1 MDKVVGVELSHRF
14 APIAVRERLALN
26 KEQTVAALK
35 ELKKSYEEVFI
46 VSTCNRLS
54 IYAFGKSH
62 NDILNYFDQFGNYR
76 QYLSILPDSEIAIR
90 NLFSTAAGLESQAIG
105 EHQITG
111 QIRDALDL
119 GREHKTIGPVLD
131 ELIRQAIH
139 TGKRVRLETSIG
151 QFSTSLATVGFEL
164 IKKHDFNIAE
174 TTFLIIGTGNMANLV
189 NTVLDRTNIKKL
201 YVASH
206 DMDRAK
212 EMATE
217 WNGEPVDM
225 ENMHTA
231 LSEASVIIG
240 GTQGEINLLH
250 EETMAE
256 SKCPRANFALQAGGH
271 KLFIDF
277 GVPRNFNPSLKNDP
291 NISLYDLDDIKK
303 ITYDGLLKRYDEIP
317 QARKLVNEELDWFMV
332 WLRNRKVAPVIE
344 AYWNNLEDI
353 KEDELKWLLPKL
365 ENADEHTKD
374 LLQRFTHRL
383 LRRISNPTIEGIK
396 NIAQNI
402 HEQDNPINTA
412 QKILDIEGVDIF
424 VPKKKIVVGT
434 RGSKLA
440 LTQTNW
446 VIDQLKKIETDYEFE
461 IKIIRTSGDDG
472 NIDVVGAFT
481 SALQRS
487 MLAGEIDLAV
497 HSFKDI
503 PTEGVVGLRIIPV
516 TPRKDVRDVLISKS
530 GKKLMELPTGAVV
543 GTGSLR
549 RSAQLQQLRPDLE
562 YKFIQGNVDG
572 RIHKM
577 ETEGY
582 DAIVLAATGL
592 QKMNMI
598 DIATEIFDT
607 DVMVPAV
614 GQGILSIELIDK
626 EGHIVD
632 LVKKLKD
639 EPTKAAADAERAF
652 LIALGGG
659 CNMPIAAYAQ
669 ATETEITIDGIYATE
684 DGKHF
689 EKGTVKGSIDD
700 KKTLARDLALDLKA
714 KIEAKEKAVLSDAT
728 TT

>member
-26 KEQTVAALK
+26 KEQTVAALE

-46 VSTCNRLS
+46 ISTCNRLS

-62 NDILNYFDQFGNYR
+62 NEILAYFDQFGNYR

-139 TGKRVRLETSIG
+139 TGKRVRLETNIG
-151 QFSTSLATVGFEL
+151 KFSTSLATVGFEL

-189 NTVLDRTNIKKL
+189 NTVLDRTKIKKL

-206 DMDRAK
+206 DMSRAT
-212 EMATE
+212 EMAAE
-217 WNGEPVDM
+217 WNGEAVDM

-231 LSEASVIIG
+231 LSEANVIIG

-250 EETMAE
+250 EETMSE

-291 NISLYDLDDIKK
+291 NISLYDLDDIKR

-344 AYWNNLEDI
+344 AYWNNLENI
-353 KEDELKWLLPKL
+353 KEEELKWLLPKMVGI
-365 ENADEHTKD
+365 DEKTKE
-374 LLQRFTHRL
+374 LLSRFTHRL
-383 LRRISNPTIEGIK
+383 LRKISNPTIEGIK

-402 HEQDNPINTA
+402 HIQDNPINTA
-412 QKILDIEGVDIF
+412 KKILDIEGVDIF

-446 VIDQLKKIETDYEFE
+446 VIDQLKAIETDYEFE

-503 PTEGVVGLRIIPV
+503 PTEGVVGLRVIPV

-530 GKKLMELPTGAVV
+530 GKKLMDLPAGAVI

-549 RSAQLQQLRPDLE
+549 RSAQLQQVRPDLE

-577 ETEGY
+577 ETEDY
-582 DAIVLAATGL
+582 DAIILAATGL

-598 DIATEIFDT
+598 DIATEIFDI
-607 DVMVPAV
+607 DLMLPAV

-626 EGHIVD
+626 AGHILE
-632 LVKKLKD
+632 LVKKLKH
-639 EPTKAAADAERAF
+639 EPTKSAADAERAF

-669 ATETEITIDGIYATE
+669 ATETEITINGIYATE

-689 EKGTVKGSIDD
+689 EKGSVRGSIDD
-700 KKTLARDLALDLKA
+700 KKTLARGLALDLKA
-714 KIEAKEKAVLSDAT
+714 KVELKEKAVLSDVT
-728 TT
+728 T

>member
-26 KEQTVAALK
+26 KEQTVAALL
-35 ELKKSYEEVFI
+35 ELKKTYEEVFI
-46 VSTCNRLS
+46 ISTCNRLS

-62 NDILNYFDQFGNYR
+62 NEILNYFDQFGNYR
-76 QYLSILPDSEIAIR
+76 QFLSILPDSEIAIR

-111 QIRDALDL
+111 QIRDALSL
-119 GREHKTIGPVLD
+119 GREQKTIGPVLD

-151 QFSTSLATVGFEL
+151 KFSTSLATVGFEL
-164 IKKHDFNIAE
+164 IKKHDFNIAD

-189 NTVLDRTNIKKL
+189 NTVLDRTQIKKL

-206 DMDRAK
+206 DMNRAK
-212 EMATE
+212 EMAAE
-217 WNGEPVDM
+217 WNGEAVDM

-231 LSEASVIIG
+231 LSEANVIIG

-344 AYWNNLEDI
+344 AYWNNLEEI
-353 KEDELKWLLPKL
+353 KDDELKWLLPKL
-365 ENADEHTKD
+365 DNVDEHTED
-374 LLQRFTHRL
+374 LLNRFTHRL

-503 PTEGVVGLRIIPV
+503 PTEEVVGLRIIPV

-530 GKKLMELPTGAVV
+530 GKALSELPAGAVI

-549 RSAQLQQLRPDLE
+549 RSAQLQQIRPDLE

-582 DAIVLAATGL
+582 DAIILAATGL

-598 DIATEIFDT
+598 DIATEIFET
-607 DVMVPAV
+607 DVMIPAV

-632 LVKKLKD
+632 LVKKLKH

-669 ATETEITIDGIYATE
+669 ATETEISIEGVYATE

-689 EKGTVKGSIDD
+689 EKGSVKGSIND

-714 KIEAKEKAVLSDAT
+714 KIELKAKGVLSDVT
-728 TT
+728 T

>member
-26 KEQTVAALK
+26 KEQTVAALE

-46 VSTCNRLS
+46 ISTCNRLS

-62 NDILNYFDQFGNYR
+62 NKILDYFDQFGNYR

-139 TGKRVRLETSIG
+139 TGKRVRLETNIG
-151 QFSTSLATVGFEL
+151 KFSTSLATVGFEL

-189 NTVLDRTNIKKL
+189 NTVLDRTQIKKL

-206 DMDRAK
+206 DMSRAQ
-212 EMATE
+212 EMASE
-217 WNGEPVDM
+217 WNGEAVNM

-231 LSEASVIIG
+231 LSEANVIIG

-250 EETMAE
+250 EETMSE
-256 SKCPRANFALQAGGH
+256 SKCPRANFALQANGH

-344 AYWNNLEDI
+344 AYWNNLETI

-365 ENADEHTKD
+365 DKVDDHTKD

-383 LRRISNPTIEGIK
+383 LRRISNPTIDGIK

-402 HEQDNPINTA
+402 HIQENPINTA
-412 QKILDIEGVDIF
+412 KKILDIEGVDIF

-446 VIDQLKKIETDYEFE
+446 VIDQLKEVESDYEFE

-503 PTEGVVGLRIIPV
+503 PTEGVVGLRVIPV

-530 GKKLMELPTGAVV
+530 GKKLMDLPAGAVI

-549 RSAQLQQLRPDLE
+549 RSAQLQQVRPDLD

-582 DAIVLAATGL
+582 DAIILAATGL

-598 DIATEIFDT
+598 DIATEIFDI
-607 DVMVPAV
+607 DLMVPAV

-626 EGHIVD
+626 AGHILE
-632 LVKKLKD
+632 LVKKLKH
-639 EPTKAAADAERAF
+639 EPTKSAADAERAF

-669 ATETEITIDGIYATE
+669 ATETEITISGIYATE

-689 EKGTVKGSIDD
+689 EKGSVTGSIDN
-700 KKTLARDLALDLKA
+700 KKTLARGLALDLKA
-714 KIEAKEKAVLSDAT
+714 KVELKEKAVLSDVT
-728 TT
+728 T

>member
-1 MDKVVGVELSHRF
+1 MSVH
-14 APIAVRERLALN
+14 I
-26 KEQTVAALK
+26 T
-35 ELKKSYEEVFI
+35 
-46 VSTCNRLS
+46 
-54 IYAFGKSH
+54 
-62 NDILNYFDQFGNYR
+62 
-76 QYLSILPDSEIAIR
+76 
-90 NLFSTAAGLESQAIG
+90 FSTAAGLESQAIG

-139 TGKRVRLETSIG
+139 TGKRVRLETNIG
-151 QFSTSLATVGFEL
+151 KFSTSLATVGFEL

-189 NTVLDRTNIKKL
+189 NTVLDRTQIKKL

-206 DMDRAK
+206 DMSRAQ
-212 EMATE
+212 EMASE
-217 WNGEPVDM
+217 WNGEAVNM

-231 LSEASVIIG
+231 LSEANVIIG

-250 EETMAE
+250 EETMSE
-256 SKCPRANFALQAGGH
+256 SKCPRANFALQANGH

-344 AYWNNLEDI
+344 AYWNNLETI

-365 ENADEHTKD
+365 DKVDGHTKD

-383 LRRISNPTIEGIK
+383 LRRISNPTIDGIK

-402 HEQDNPINTA
+402 HIQDNPINTA
-412 QKILDIEGVDIF
+412 KKILDIEGVDIF

-446 VIDQLKKIETDYEFE
+446 VIDQLKEVESDYEFE

-503 PTEGVVGLRIIPV
+503 PTEGVVGLRVIPV

-530 GKKLMELPTGAVV
+530 GKKLMDLPAGAVI

-549 RSAQLQQLRPDLE
+549 RSAQLQQVRPDLD

-582 DAIVLAATGL
+582 DAIILAATGL

-598 DIATEIFDT
+598 DIATEIFDI
-607 DVMVPAV
+607 DLMVPAV

-626 EGHIVD
+626 AGHILE
-632 LVKKLKD
+632 LVKKLKH
-639 EPTKAAADAERAF
+639 EPTKSAADAERAF

-669 ATETEITIDGIYATE
+669 ATETEITISGIYATE

-689 EKGTVKGSIDD
+689 EKGSVTGSIDN

-714 KIEAKEKAVLSDAT
+714 KVELKEKAVLSDVT
-728 TT
+728 T